1 MKQRKAAN
9 LKKEEED
16 RTMPL
21 GAVLHILRERRKD
34 QLNLQC
40 LIYLFFLLIYT
51 AVANLHHHIIDS
63 FSQNSGI
70 REMLLNEPFN
80 EPDDLR
86 TYSDVGELD
95 EWWMWFEGP
104 FVDRVWSPAWPN
116 GDPRGEGET
125 GVMLSQAYVIGS
137 VRLRQVRSREHA
149 KMAGGRPFQSWEV
162 YDGGKTEE
170 KKSSDQNGQYVASGL
185 SELNGMSYDPFSQK
199 NYGHGGYLVELPRS
213 NATKSLEIIRE
224 LKKKRWLDG
233 GTRVIAVD
241 INVYNPATDV
251 VTALRVTTEFFSSG
265 LTLKQG
271 WAFSAQMTRY
281 TMEVQD
287 MIRVALEIIVVG
299 FVVYYWF
306 EEIYEIWKAGGCMS
320 FRFTLFDVLSQIN
333 LFLIVCAIGIHLRF
347 SGRASSFSFTD
358 ETYVNLYTSLEWWSI
373 KKNLVGATLLF
384 GYMRLFRYLELNARI
399 KVLVYAMN
407 NSMEDLVTTFFVL
420 TTCIAAF
427 AVCGM
432 LLFGE
437 NLQEFSAIGFSISTL
452 LRATIGDFACYEDLR
467 YFHPALAPMYYAA
480 YVFVVLL
487 VVFNMLIAVVID
499 GYEEVSVFF
508 SSFSF
513 FFFVL
518 FFRQNFHSHAFML
531 FLSLSFVVSFS
542 VSFSVLCSLFSAL
555 CSLSLRQ
562 RMSFSIKSSTAIERR
577 S

>member
-1 MKQRKAAN
+1 M
-9 LKKEEED
+9 
-16 RTMPL
+16 
-21 GAVLHILRERRKD
+21 
-34 QLNLQC
+34 
-40 LIYLFFLLIYT
+40 
-51 AVANLHHHIIDS
+51 
-63 FSQNSGI
+63 
-70 REMLLNEPFN
+70 
-80 EPDDLR
+80 
-86 TYSDVGELD
+86 
-95 EWWMWFEGP
+95 
-104 FVDRVWSPAWPN
+104 
-116 GDPRGEGET
+116 
-125 GVMLSQAYVIGS
+125 
-137 VRLRQVRSREHA
+137 
-149 KMAGGRPFQSWEV
+149 
-162 YDGGKTEE
+162 
-170 KKSSDQNGQYVASGL
+170 
-185 SELNGMSYDPFSQK
+185 
-199 NYGHGGYLVELPRS
+199 
-213 NATKSLEIIRE
+213 
-224 LKKKRWLDG
+224 
-233 GTRVIAVD
+233 
-241 INVYNPATDV
+241 
-251 VTALRVTTEFFSSG
+251 
-265 LTLKQG
+265 
-271 WAFSAQMTRY
+271 
-281 TMEVQD
+281 
-287 MIRVALEIIVVG
+287 
-299 FVVYYWF
+299 
-306 EEIYEIWKAGGCMS
+306 
-320 FRFTLFDVLSQIN
+320 
-333 LFLIVCAIGIHLRF
+333 RF

-542 VSFSVLCSLFSAL
+542 VSFSVLCSLFSVL